1 VYDSIAAFQSIFYW
15 FWISEIAGESIAVN
29 AFEVGEVAGFADKQ
43 AEFGALSRKSTGHMM
58 ADKTGGACKEDFHR
72 EMLTQSF
79 ILIFH
84 VPKNL
89 CPQAGH
95 GARGR

>member
-1 VYDSIAAFQSIFYW
+1 
-15 FWISEIAGESIAVN
+15 
-29 AFEVGEVAGFADKQ
+29 
-43 AEFGALSRKSTGHMM
+43 LSRKSTGHMM

>member
-1 VYDSIAAFQSIFYW
+1 MNYGIA
-15 FWISEIAGESIAVN
+15 AGESGANRLRLAQVAQVHVSAD
-29 AFEVGEVAGFADKQ
+29 AFEVGEIAGFADKQ

-72 EMLTQSF
+72 EMLSQSF